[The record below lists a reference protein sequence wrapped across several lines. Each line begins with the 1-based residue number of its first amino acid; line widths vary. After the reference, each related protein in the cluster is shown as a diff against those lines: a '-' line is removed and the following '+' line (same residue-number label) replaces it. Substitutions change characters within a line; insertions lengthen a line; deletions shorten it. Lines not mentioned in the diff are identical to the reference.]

1 VSPRRAVRAVVFDLF
16 GTLVREFRHA
26 EWDRWFR
33 ATAEA
38 LGVDE
43 GAFRAAWRATS
54 VERQTGGLG
63 DIERN
68 LRAICARIG
77 ARPSEEAVARALE
90 VRRRFYDEAW
100 EPMPGAEDALRAV
113 KARGLR
119 SALVSMCAPDTPPR
133 WRASPLARW
142 IDVEV
147 FSCEVGLRK
156 PDPAIYRL
164 ACERLGVPPPACLY
178 VGDGSYGELSGAR
191 AVGMR
196 VVRLRDPAEREG
208 EFYRPDDE
216 PWEGPTIGSLVE
228 LLPLLDA

>member
-1 VSPRRAVRAVVFDLF
+1 MGRGLRAVVFDLF

-43 GAFRAAWRATS
+43 GAFRTAWRATS
-54 VERQTGGLG
+54 VERQTGRLG
-63 DIERN
+63 GIRGN
-68 LRAICARIG
+68 LVAICGRIG
-77 ARPSEEAVARALE
+77 ARPTAEALARALE

-100 EPMPGAEDALRAV
+100 EPMPGAEETLRAV
-113 KARGLR
+113 RARGLR
-119 SALVSMCAPDTPPR
+119 TALVSMCAPDTPPR

-156 PDPAIYRL
+156 PDPRIYRL
-164 ACERLGVPPPACLY
+164 VCERLGTPPSACLY
-178 VGDGSYGELSGAR
+178 VGDGSYGELTGAR

-196 VVRLRDPAEREG
+196 VVRLRDPAEPEG
-208 EFYRPDDE
+208 EFYRPDEE
-216 PWEGPTIGSLVE
+216 PWEGPTIGSLGE
-228 LLPLLDA
+228 LLALLGA

>member
-1 VSPRRAVRAVVFDLF
+1 MGGVRAVVFDLF
-16 GTLVREFRHA
+16 GTLVREFRHE
-26 EWDRWFR
+26 EWERWFR

-54 VERQTGGLG
+54 LDRQTGRLG

-68 LRAICARIG
+68 LRAICERMG
-77 ARPSEEAVARALE
+77 ARPSEGAVARALE

-100 EPMPGAEDALRAV
+100 EPMPGAEETLRAV
-113 KARGLR
+113 KARGLPTG
-119 SALVSMCAPDTPPR
+119 LVSMCAPDTPPR

-164 ACERLGVPPPACLY
+164 ACERLGVRPGDCLY
-178 VGDGSYGELSGAR
+178 LGDGSYGELSGAR

-208 EFYRPDDE
+208 EFYRPDEE
-216 PWEGPTIGSLVE
+216 PWEGPTIGSLPE
-228 LLPLLDA
+228 LLPLLG